1 MNYTKLF
8 YWLTVAD
15 NAKIMFIV
23 FVALFTFIT
32 VISTGAYLFNSNTN
46 GNGQTEKDKQNQRM
60 ARKWMWW
67 CYPFM
72 ILFWSL
78 YVFTPNKRDALLI
91 VAGGQTMDFLTT
103 DTTAKQ
109 IPHDV
114 LNFVSVELKNMAAE
128 AKVDLGI
135 ANQKDRML
143 DEAKKM
149 TTDQL
154 LQRMQ
159 DDTTFAKVILNK

>member
-1 MNYTKLF
+1 MNYTELF
-8 YWLTVAD
+8 YWLSVAD
-15 NAKIMFIV
+15 NAKTMFAV
-23 FVALFTFIT
+23 FMILFTAIA
-32 VISTGAYLFNSNTN
+32 VISTLWFFFDRDSEDLTCAPNSGA
-46 GNGQTEKDKQNQRM
+46 ERAK
-60 ARKWMWW
+60 KWMWW

-135 ANQKDRML
+135 VNQKDRIL
-143 DEAKKM
+143 DEAKQM
-149 TTDQL
+149 TTEQL

-159 DDTTFAKVILNK
+159 VDSTFAKIILNK

>member
-15 NAKIMFIV
+15 NAKTMFTVFIV
-23 FVALFTFIT
+23 IFTLIS
-32 VISTGAYLFNSNTN
+32 VISTIWFIAGRDEDGSCPSDGGA
-46 GNGQTEKDKQNQRM
+46 ERAK
-60 ARKWMWW
+60 KWMWW
-67 CYPFM
+67 AYPFM

-91 VAGGQTMDFLTT
+91 VAGGQTMEFLTT

-109 IPHDV
+109 IPHDI
-114 LNFVSVELKNMAAE
+114 LNFVSVELQNMATE

-135 ANQKDRML
+135 ANQKDRIL
-143 DEAKKM
+143 NEAKQM
-149 TTDQL
+149 TTEQL
-154 LQRMQ
+154 LQRIQ
-159 DDTTFAKVILNK
+159 VDSTFAKIIINK